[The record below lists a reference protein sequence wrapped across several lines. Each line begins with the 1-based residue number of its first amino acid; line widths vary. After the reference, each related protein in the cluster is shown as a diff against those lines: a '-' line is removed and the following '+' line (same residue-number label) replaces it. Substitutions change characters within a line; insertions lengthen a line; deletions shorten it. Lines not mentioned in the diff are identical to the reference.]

1 MANLAIIGS
10 HSINGVAAL
19 HTEILKSRVFKGF
32 YSVWPEKFN
41 NKTNGITQRRWLKLC
56 NTELSSLITRT
67 IGDKWTVDLFE
78 LKKLAPFADDPE
90 FRKEWAAVKQVKK
103 EQLARYILSRNGLK
117 VNIDSMFDIPGQTHP
132 RIQEAAL
139 ECPSRHHDV
148 QSHS

>member
-1 MANLAIIGS
+1 M
-10 HSINGVAAL
+10 
-19 HTEILKSRVFKGF
+19 GF
-32 YSVWPEKFN
+32 YGVWPEKFN

-78 LKKLAPFADDPE
+78 LKKLTPYAEDPE

-117 VNIDSMFDIPGQTHP
+117 VNIDSMFDIQVK
-132 RIQEAAL
+132 RIHEYKRQLLNAFTS
-139 ECPSRHHDV
+139 SRCTTA
-148 QSHS
+148 